1 MSKEFF
7 NIQARNSFNKIGK
20 YTSTHKGLSIQ
31 SATRA
36 QVIYVREHILFCMTT
51 DGSMSTYQ
59 YSLSKTEIRLQA
71 SMMIVCNTI
80 WDSNTPVF

>member
-51 DGSMSTYQ
+51 DGSMSTTVQ
-59 YSLSKTEIRLQA
+59 SIKNRNKTAGINDDCMQHNLGQ
-71 SMMIVCNTI
+71 
-80 WDSNTPVF
+80 